1 MFSSVT
7 TFKIDQNENQKH
19 SIDKVLRGPSPRFWL
34 EAYFVY
40 KTSKAMFYQNK
51 FYRGLLYGDWS
62 EKYFV
67 YKYPK
72 KCFTKIN
79 FIEVCVESGQRNILY
94 TRYPKKCFTK
104 INFVEVCMESP
115 CWFPS
120 GWAPT
125 WQTETNRNNHLL

>member
-62 EKYFV
+62 EKYL
-67 YKYPK
+67 Y
-72 KCFTKIN
+72 TSI
-79 FIEVCVESGQRNILY
+79 QRNVLPKLIL
-94 TRYPKKCFTK
+94 
-104 INFVEVCMESP
+104 
-115 CWFPS
+115 
-120 GWAPT
+120 
-125 WQTETNRNNHLL
+125 